1 MRNDKKQSFNAGSEI
16 IYFTPAFFS
25 DAIEHTEKNANF
37 IFLKREYHFCF
48 LIYHIA
54 KHLYST
60 GAGIRMFLD
69 ICLLWNY
76 LFLSAENM
84 LQIMPSVEKHRWLL
98 PVAWIKRWWLGAF
111 RHRSHSIHTMKS
123 MFKDDA
129 GRGHEGILD
138 AERTW
143 IVKFFSKS

>member
-98 PVAWIKRWWLGAF
+98 PAVWIKRWWLGAF
-111 RHRSHSIHTMKS
+111 RRRNHSLHTMQS
-123 MFKDDA
+123 MFKDDD
-129 GRGHEGILD
+129 GRGQKEYQMLKELGL
-138 AERTW
+138 
-143 IVKFFSKS
+143 